1 MYPKK
6 LYKYKKFDKYTCK
19 MLRNGELFLCSA
31 KKLDDQFDCAVNI
44 IHDKYKNMDDEEMK
58 KLSVEIAKEQM
69 SNYYHIDG
77 KLIDENIELIN
88 KFGSSFKD
96 LFELK
101 FNETPDSINN
111 VEEIFDTITNF
122 QKKIGVG
129 SLATSKTNQVLW
141 KMYANNYKGFCIEYE
156 MPKNMKNLHKVSYG
170 KNKNN
175 DILETFL
182 RYVVLAIYSKFF
194 GIKNE
199 VPFEDEIKKLTL
211 IKFKEWSFQKEWRF
225 IGEPGK
231 YVYLKIKAVYLG
243 NNISK
248 KHEEKILTIAKKK
261 KFKVY
266 KSYNDY
272 KDLKIKFNR
281 VL

>member
-44 IHDKYKNMDDEEMK
+44 IHDKYKNMDDDEMK
-58 KLSVEIAKEQM
+58 NLSFKMSKEQM
-69 SNYYHIDG
+69 VNYCPIN
-77 KLIDENIELIN
+77 DENIKLIN
-88 KFGSSFKD
+88 KLGGFFKD

-101 FNETPDSINN
+101 FDENPGSTNN
-111 VEEIFDTITNF
+111 VEEIFETITNF
-122 QKKIGVG
+122 QEKIGVG
-129 SLATSKTNQVLW
+129 SLAISKTNQVLW
-141 KMYANNYKGFCIEYE
+141 NMYANNYKGFCIEYE
-156 MPKNMKNLHKVSYG
+156 IPSNVKNLYKVSYG

-182 RYVVLAIYSKFF
+182 RYVLLEIYSKFF

-199 VPFEDEIKKLTL
+199 VSFEDEMKKLAL